1 MMYKQQSTG
10 GGGGGAEGA
19 TGTYGATG
27 EASQETEDGKKKDGD
42 DVIDA
47 EFTEK

>member
-1 MMYKQQSTG
+1 MYKQQAESAG
-10 GGGGGAEGA
+10 DGAPEQPDASGEPEEDDSPEEG
-19 TGTYGATG
+19 
-27 EASQETEDGKKKDGD
+27 KKDGD